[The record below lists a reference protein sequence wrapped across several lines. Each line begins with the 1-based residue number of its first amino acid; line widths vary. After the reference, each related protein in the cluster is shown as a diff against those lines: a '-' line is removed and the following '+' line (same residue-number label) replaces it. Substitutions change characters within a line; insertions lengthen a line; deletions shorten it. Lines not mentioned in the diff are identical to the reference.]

1 MANDPRLTPARGDV
15 AARHLQ
21 GVVAAERYVSGVEYQ
36 VVENAAPLRQA
47 PRPDAPLLTQALYG
61 ERVTVYDDNE
71 GWAWGQLKGD
81 GYVGYLPLHALSPGL
96 LTPTHRVRTLRTYIY
111 PEPDIKT
118 VPLDLLSMGSQLCA
132 VSTKDRFTQL
142 DSGGFIYT
150 DHIAS
155 TTEFDSDFVTVA
167 EMFEGTPYL
176 WGGKTSLGLDCSGL
190 VQVSFAAC
198 GKAVLRD
205 SDMMQE
211 QLGIEI
217 PLTPDGSGLERGDL
231 IFWQGHVAI
240 MCNET
245 ILVHANGYHM
255 TTVIE
260 PFKSA
265 RDRIAGLFGEVSV
278 IKRLLTSPPHPTV

>member
-1 MANDPRLTPARGDV
+1 MANDPRMTPARGDV
-15 AARHLQ
+15 AALHLKNA
-21 GVVAAERYVSGVEYQ
+21 VAAERYVSGVEFQ
-36 VVENAAPLRQA
+36 VVENAAPLRQH
-47 PRPDAPLLTQALYG
+47 PRPDAPLLTQALFG
-61 ERVTVYDDNE
+61 ERVTVYDENE
-71 GWAWGQLKGD
+71 GWAWGQLKND
-81 GYVGYLPLHALSPGL
+81 DYVGYLPRHALSQRL
-96 LTPTHRVRTLRTYIY
+96 ATPTHRVRMLRTYIY
-111 PEPDIKT
+111 PEPDIKS
-118 VPLDLLSMGSQLCA
+118 VPLDLLSMGAQLCTTRTQGA
-132 VSTKDRFTQL
+132 FTQL
-142 DSGGFIYT
+142 DTGGFVYS
-150 DHIAS
+150 DHIALTS
-155 TTEFDSDFVTVA
+155 EHDSDFVAIA

-211 QLGIEI
+211 QMGIEI

-231 IFWQGHVAI
+231 VFWSGHVAI

-245 ILVHANGYHM
+245 TLVHANGYHM

-265 RDRIAGLFGEVSV
+265 RDRIAGLFGEISV
-278 IKRLLTSPPHPTV
+278 IKRLLT